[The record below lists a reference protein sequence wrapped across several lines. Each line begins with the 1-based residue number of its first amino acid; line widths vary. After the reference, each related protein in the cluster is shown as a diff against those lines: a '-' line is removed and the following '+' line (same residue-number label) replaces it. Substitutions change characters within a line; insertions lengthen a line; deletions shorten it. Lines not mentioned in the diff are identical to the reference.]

1 MVGLVVFV
9 LSILVFPEQATD
21 ICAVAAVSYS
31 LFQGG
36 AFLVSWHLG
45 KNNKSI
51 RRYRRAL

>member
-36 AFLVSWHLG
+36 AFLVSWDLG